1 MSGEGARRPQELHTM
16 RLGIFHPPGTV
27 VVVVVVWV
35 VVVLGIVAVAF
46 LSAFFSSSSRAHDPI
61 QAAGVQTQNVQIP
74 SDVFPD

>member
-1 MSGEGARRPQELHTM
+1 M
-16 RLGIFHPPGTV
+16 

-46 LSAFFSSSSRAHDPI
+46 LYALFSSSSGAHDPI
-61 QAAGVQTQNVQIP
+61 QAAGVHTQKVQIP